1 LTADAFEEDRRSC
14 LAAGMDDFLSKP
26 LDQAVLR
33 AALRRWTAAG
43 WTRAGTQV
51 KLAS

>member
-1 LTADAFEEDRRSC
+1 
-14 LAAGMDDFLSKP
+14 MDDFLSKP

-33 AALRRWTAAG
+33 AMLRRWTASD
-43 WTRAGTQV
+43 WTPAKTQA